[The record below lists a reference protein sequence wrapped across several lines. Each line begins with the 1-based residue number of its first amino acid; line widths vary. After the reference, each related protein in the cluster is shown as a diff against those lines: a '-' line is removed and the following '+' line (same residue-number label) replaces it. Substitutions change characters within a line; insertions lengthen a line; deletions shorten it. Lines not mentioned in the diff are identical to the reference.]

1 MQIRVLSVY
10 ELRKEL
16 RVHFTCDLGQ
26 GDARWTGRV
35 PTPDAAYNVDIDIP
49 APLRWGVSIRP
60 TLETEPVIAT
70 TIDGNRLV
78 AQLQQADPNGDAV
91 LRFGPAT
98 ILTEASGEPVQPG
111 SWVQVRTTSLVLYP
125 Y

>member
-10 ELRKEL
+10 EQRKEL
-16 RVHFTCDLGQ
+16 RVRFTCDLGQ
-26 GDARWTGRV
+26 GDARWTGRI
-35 PTPDAAYNVDIDIP
+35 PATGTTYNVDIDIP
-49 APLRWGVSIRP
+49 APLRWGASIRP

-78 AQLQQADPNGDAV
+78 AQLQQADPDGNAV

-98 ILTEASGEPVQPG
+98 ILTEASGEPVQAG
-111 SWVQVRTTSLVLYP
+111 SWVQVRTANLVLYP